1 MTRITNTD
9 QVILLLR
16 NQLQK
21 MDKTG
26 KKKVSRANVKK
37 DDAELTPLRRVSAM
51 NNDEGLSNNEIHRA
65 LIGGILTEEFGT
77 GFTNDPAFQKL
88 IDDVLNVISS
98 DAKGKDLLG
107 SAMAQLK
114 KTNL

>member
-9 QVILLLR
+9 QVILLLK

-26 KKKVSRANVKK
+26 KKKIGKSSVSKK
-37 DDAELTPLRRVSAM
+37 ATEKTPLSRVSAM
-51 NNDEGLSNNEIHRA
+51 NNDSGLSNEEVHRA

-77 GFTNDPAFQKL
+77 GFANDPAFQKL
-88 IDDVLNVISS
+88 IDDVLNAITH
-98 DAKGKDLLG
+98 DTKGKDLLG

-114 KTNL
+114 E